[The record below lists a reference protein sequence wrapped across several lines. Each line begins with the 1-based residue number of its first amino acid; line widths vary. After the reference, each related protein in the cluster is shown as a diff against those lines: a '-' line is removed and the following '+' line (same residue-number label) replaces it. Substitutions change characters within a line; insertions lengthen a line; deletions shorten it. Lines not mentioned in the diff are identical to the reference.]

1 MTPTSALEG
10 VRVLVVRLRRSWHRE
25 EYARLLTAELEAHLA
40 LHASERIREGLPG
53 AEAIRDARLQLG
65 GELQTRERCLDAMTF
80 RWIGRWFGERDQP

>member
-1 MTPTSALEG
+1 MTPASAIEG
-10 VRVLVVRLRRSWHRE
+10 VRFLAVRLRRSWHRD

-40 LHASERIREGLPG
+40 LHASERIREGLPR

-80 RWIGRWFGERDQP
+80 RWMVRWFGARRF